1 VRLTFHADFT
11 AFHEGVMS
19 GRNTAIETNFSPV
32 SLESTA
38 TSTSR
43 PTRSFESAISE
54 APARPSRP
62 GLLQVGVQALTG
74 GGPVGMIANGVRAL
88 VGGGDSREAEIDR
101 MWQMQ
106 ADNQMFNLEYMAL
119 QQSIQDENRRFTTT
133 SNLLK
138 AQFDTSKAAINN
150 IRV

>member
-1 VRLTFHADFT
+1 
-11 AFHEGVMS
+11 MS
-19 GRNTAIETNFSPV
+19 GRNTTIETNYSPI
-32 SLESTA
+32 SLESN
-38 TSTSR
+38 TSSASR
-43 PTRSFESAISE
+43 PSRSFEATLSSGTE
-54 APARPSRP
+54 RGSRP
-62 GLLQVGVQALTG
+62 GLLQVAGQALTG

-88 VGGGDSREAEIDR
+88 VGGDSREAEIDR

-106 ADNQMFNLEYMAL
+106 ADNQMFNLEYLAL

-138 AQFDTSKAAINN
+138 AQFDTSKAAISN